1 MLIGTYILFEF
12 ELIFDILKHDCINKS
27 YSLVQFNTS
36 LGIGQNK
43 KVLHLPFK
51 FSLILSKTF

>member
-27 YSLVQFNTS
+27 YSLVQLKFNTS

-43 KVLHLPFK
+43 KVLHLPF
-51 FSLILSKTF
+51 